1 MKRIRE
7 NTFLFIIGGGLYS
20 LLEVLYRGFTHWT
33 MTITGGACL
42 ILMYRAD
49 MKLETSRLWKKC
61 LIGSGIITSLEFIV
75 GCIVNR
81 IFKLDVW
88 DYSKSPFN
96 VLGQICLPFSFI
108 WFLISAPVVYLSK
121 YIKYKIFDR
130 KMLMQN

>member
-49 MKLETSRLWKKC
+49 MKFETSRLWKKC